1 MNDATAEEAY
11 AASVEGV
18 CALVDHVLREATGE
32 TPPDTAPDTELL
44 LSGLLDSLT
53 IMKIVAVVESAYGVA
68 LAERAIV
75 AANFRT
81 PQALWRAIHTAAG
94 SAGSAD
100 GPVGFV
106 GGRG

>member
-11 AASVEGV
+11 ADSVEGV

-32 TPPDTAPDTELL
+32 APPDTTPETELL

-53 IMKIVAVVESAYGVA
+53 IMKIVTVVESAYGIA

-81 PQALWRAIHTAAG
+81 PQTLWRAIQAEAHTQDG
-94 SAGSAD
+94 SIG
-100 GPVGFV
+100 V
-106 GGRG
+106 RG